1 MGREV
6 VTFVS
11 EIQALLRSAKVQRIG
26 FFVEELAG
34 LQA

>member
-1 MGREV
+1 MA
-6 VTFVS
+6 FVSGLS